1 MKRKMKYIAVVLV
14 CLLLAALLTACQQ
27 PEPEHPIIAKWA
39 QEYDGGDTKI
49 MFSFEA
55 IGDAEV
61 CVWRRDE
68 AGELKQSEYYRGT
81 YALDE
86 AAGTIALSLRDEDEN
101 VHSATVKYALGENE
115 ITLTTDEHEL
125 TLPFAAKNSG
135 RTK

>member
-1 MKRKMKYIAVVLV
+1 MRRKIKYIVVVLV
-14 CLLLAALLTACQQ
+14 IALMATLLTACQQ

-39 QEYDGGDTKI
+39 QEYDGDATKI

-61 CVWRRDE
+61 CVWRKDE

-81 YALDE
+81 YTLDE
-86 AAGTIALSLRDEDEN
+86 TAGTIALSLRDEDEN
-101 VHSATVKYALGENE
+101 LYSTTVKYALGENE
-115 ITLTTDEHEL
+115 ITITTDEHEL

>member
-14 CLLLAALLTACQQ
+14 CVLLAALLTACQQ

-39 QEYDGGDTKI
+39 QEYDGGATKI

-68 AGELKQSEYYRGT
+68 EGELKQSEYYRGT

-86 AAGTIALSLRDEDEN
+86 TAGTIALSLRDEDEN

-115 ITLTTDEHEL
+115 ITIITDEREL

-135 RTK
+135 KTK